1 MPIPPQQDEL
11 AGRSREGHIR
21 VPRTARYH
29 ILGDPAACAEL
40 WIVLHGYQQLAER
53 FIRRFEPLP
62 GLGRSRAV
70 VAPEA
75 LSRFYVDQAPGAHG
89 PESRVGA
96 SWMTRADR
104 QHEID
109 DYVEYLD
116 RLADVVRPGPEPDT
130 AADSPDSTEAP
141 PGGDPIDPA
150 PAPARRLV
158 VLGFSQGAE
167 TASRWVAYGRT
178 RPDELIL
185 WGGGLAA
192 DLDAA
197 RAAEA
202 FRSVRLRLVVGSED
216 RWARERA
223 ADGERRLAAMGLAAE
238 RIAYTGG
245 HTIDAGIL
253 AEHWPG

>member
-1 MPIPPQQDEL
+1 MPIPPQQDV

-21 VPRTARYH
+21 VPRTARYR

-62 GLGRSRAV
+62 GVGRSRAV

-89 PESRVGA
+89 PQSRVGA

-104 QHEID
+104 EHEID
-109 DYVEYLD
+109 DYIEYLD
-116 RLADVVRPGPEPDT
+116 RLADFVRSRPEAAT
-130 AADSPDSTEAP
+130 AADAPESTEAR
-141 PGGDPIDPA
+141 PGDDPIDPA

-167 TASRWVAYGRT
+167 TASRWAAYGRT

-192 DLDAA
+192 DLDPA

-202 FRSVRLRLVVGSED
+202 LRSVRLRLVVGSED
-216 RWARERA
+216 GWARQRA
-223 ADGERRLAAMGLAAE
+223 GDSERRLAAMGLAAE
-238 RIAYTGG
+238 RVTYTGG
-245 HTIDAGIL
+245 HTIDAGAL
-253 AEHWPG
+253 TQHWPG